1 MFMFIFIFQE
11 EVEEIKCVLKDC
23 MMWQF
28 QELFGD
34 IIVKV
39 MVIFFQCVYFDDE
52 FIINDIVVLNEEGF
66 YFWD

>member
-1 MFMFIFIFQE
+1 M
-11 EVEEIKCVLKDC
+11 
-23 MMWQF
+23 
-28 QELFGD
+28 
-34 IIVKV
+34 VKV